1 MSEAMIKKK
10 KTALIIL
17 LVVGVIV
24 GIMALTGCEAVTTE
38 ETSQTEEKT
47 SFILNS
53 DDEIRI
59 WTDEETG
66 VQYLI
71 FKGYHKGGIT
81 PRLNADGTPY
91 TINQDENTENHD

>member
-24 GIMALTGCEAVTTE
+24 GIMALTGCGAVTTE

-47 SFILNS
+47 RFILNS
-53 DDEIRI
+53 DDEIWI

-71 FKGYHKGGIT
+71 SKGYHKGGIT

-91 TINQDENTENHD
+91 TINQDENTENPD

>member
-1 MSEAMIKKK
+1 MIKKK
-10 KTALIIL
+10 KTALIIP
-17 LVVGVIV
+17 LVVGVIAGV
-24 GIMALTGCEAVTTE
+24 MTFTGCEAVTTE

-53 DDEIRI
+53 DDEVQV

-71 FKGYHKGGIT
+71 FKGYRKGGIT

-91 TINQDENTENHD
+91 TINQDENTESHD